1 MADKR
6 DYYETLGVKKSASD
20 DDLKRAYRKMAKQY
34 HPDANPGDK
43 QTEEK
48 FKEVNEAYAVLSDSQ
63 KRAAYDQY
71 GHAAFDP
78 ASGGTAGGFYSGQG
92 FDMNDIFESFFGE
105 SGFGDIF
112 SGGSRR
118 RSGPRRGSDLHT
130 NIQIKFEEAVFGTTK
145 DIKLQTMESCST
157 CGGTGAKPGTVAES
171 CRHCGGSGQERVQ
184 QQTMFGS
191 MTSVRSCSVCR
202 GDGRIIRDPCQ
213 SCNGAG
219 KNRANKTLQV
229 NVPKGIDNGQSIR
242 LSGKGE
248 AGDRGGPSGDLLITV
263 YVQPHRLFTRQGTNL
278 YLDVPIT
285 FVQATLGDEITVPT
299 LDGEEKYQVK
309 PGTQPNTVVNLRGK
323 GAPNVKNP
331 RIVGDLVI
339 KFIVNVPTQLSEK
352 QKVKL
357 KEFAD
362 EMGDDYS
369 NTKKSSWFEKIKGKK

>member
-6 DYYETLGVKKSASD
+6 DYYEVLGVQKSAAD

-43 QTEEK
+43 QAEEK
-48 FKEVNEAYAVLSDSQ
+48 FKEVNEAYAVLSDAQ

-78 ASGGTAGGFYSGQG
+78 AAGGTAGGFYNGAG

-118 RSGPRRGSDLHT
+118 RAGPRRGADLHT
-130 NIQIKFEEAVFGTTK
+130 NIQVKFEEAVFGTTK
-145 DIKLQTMESCST
+145 DIKLQAFESCET
-157 CGGTGAKPGTVAES
+157 CGGSGARPGTVAEN
-171 CRHCGGSGQERVQ
+171 CKHCGGTGQERVQ

-191 MTSVRSCSVCR
+191 MTSVRTCSVCQ
-202 GDGRIIRDPCQ
+202 GEGKIIRDPCP
-213 SCNGAG
+213 SCHGAG
-219 KNRANKTLQV
+219 KIRTNKTLQV

-248 AGDRGGPSGDLLITV
+248 AGDKGGPAGDLLITV

-278 YLDVPIT
+278 YLDVPVT
-285 FVQATLGDEITVPT
+285 FVQAALGDEITIPT
-299 LDGEEKYQVK
+299 LDGEEKYVVK
-309 PGTQPNTVVNLRGK
+309 PGTQPNTVVSIRGK
-323 GAPNVKNP
+323 GVPNVKNQ
-331 RIVGDLVI
+331 RLIGDLVI
-339 KFIVNVPTQLSEK
+339 KLVVNVPTQLSDK
-352 QKVKL
+352 QKQKL
-357 KEFAD
+357 REFAD
-362 EMGDDYS
+362 EMGDDYKNS
-369 NTKKSSWFEKIKGKK
+369 KKTWFDKIKGKK